1 MNILKNYKIKLISAY
16 GVVPNLID
24 VLASMLPMLGMA
36 KQDVHKTAF
45 ASGAFFLE
53 FIF

>member
-1 MNILKNYKIKLISAY
+1 LGNLDEIINYLAY

-36 KQDVHKTAF
+36 KQDVHKTGF
-45 ASGAFFLE
+45 ASGKFCVFC
-53 FIF
+53 I